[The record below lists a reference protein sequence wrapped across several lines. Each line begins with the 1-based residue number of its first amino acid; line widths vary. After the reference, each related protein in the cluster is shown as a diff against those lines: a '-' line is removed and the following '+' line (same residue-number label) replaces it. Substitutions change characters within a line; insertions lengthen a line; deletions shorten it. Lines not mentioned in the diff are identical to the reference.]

1 MAVVLLQEQGTG
13 VLECCDDHGIGILEH
28 VQAFEW
34 AGLCGEGSGFIHR
47 AEHGQAML
55 APGVEVIHAMAWRR
69 VHQACARFR
78 GDVFPTNND
87 RAAAL
92 EQGVAVDDASKIG
105 PLHGG
110 FGLKRA
116 FKLGG

>member
-1 MAVVLLQEQGTG
+1 
-13 VLECCDDHGIGILEH
+13 
-28 VQAFEW
+28 
-34 AGLCGEGSGFIHR
+34 
-47 AEHGQAML
+47 ML

-69 VHQACARFR
+69 VYQACARFR
-78 GDVFPTNND
+78 GDVFPTHHD

-92 EQGVAVDDASKIG
+92 EQGVAVGDASKIG